1 MVVLHTRELKG
12 AMSVSVVSSSSHRI
26 GILMSDQGR
35 FVSCIDC
42 HLSLSF
48 PDRTDHARIVK
59 QFESRACTGPV
70 LLKEALSARTAKGCA
85 PTSEALNCFDF
96 DLNSNPM
103 WVFDNRTLACSA
115 VNDAAVHDYGYSRRE
130 FLSMTMLDIRPS
142 EGAILSPRKMSHT
155 GTHASAKVLGKHQ
168 KKDGSV
174 IDVEIT
180 RSEVLFNGCIADIM
194 TAVDVTGRFSV
205 PVGSSS
211 SLSEW

>member
-1 MVVLHTRELKG
+1 
-12 AMSVSVVSSSSHRI
+12 
-26 GILMSDQGR
+26 
-35 FVSCIDC
+35 
-42 HLSLSF
+42 
-48 PDRTDHARIVK
+48 
-59 QFESRACTGPV
+59 
-70 LLKEALSARTAKGCA
+70 
-85 PTSEALNCFDF
+85 
-96 DLNSNPM
+96 
-103 WVFDNRTLACSA
+103 
-115 VNDAAVHDYGYSRRE
+115 
-130 FLSMTMLDIRPS
+130 MTMLDIRPS

>member
-1 MVVLHTRELKG
+1 VVLYTRELKG

-26 GILMSDQGR
+26 GILMSNQGR

-59 QFESRACTGPV
+59 QVESRACTGPV

-85 PTSEALNCFDF
+85 PTSETLNCFDF

-130 FLSMTMLDIRPS
+130 FLSMTMLDIDIRPS
-142 EGAILSPRKMSHT
+142 VGAVSSLREMSHT
-155 GTHASAKVLGKHQ
+155 GAHDSAKVLGRHK

-180 RSEVLFNGCIADIM
+180 RSEVLFNGCIADIV
-194 TAVDVTGRFSV
+194 TAVDVTDACLFQ
-205 PVGSSS
+205 
-211 SLSEW
+211 